1 MSDYGPSLK
10 AFRLYKKTS
19 AKGTVY
25 FSGRSG
31 NLKIV
36 VLKSKDTADDG
47 TEIWDVLYSQAQE
60 RPRESQSSYA
70 SRSPEPATR
79 QEPAKPYVDRE
90 MKDEIPF

>member
-19 AKGTVY
+19 AKGTTY

-36 VLKSKDTADDG
+36 VLKSKDVADDG
-47 TEIWDVLYSQAQE
+47 TEIWDVLYSQANE

-70 SRSPEPATR
+70 SRQPDQAKPEPG
-79 QEPAKPYVDRE
+79 KPYEAKVLPD
-90 MKDEIPF
+90 DSIPF